1 MKNEEYHTVGTIPKN
16 EEYHTVGTIPKNEEY
31 HTVGTIPK
39 SNIKIIERDKIDT
52 HDKQIHDSS
61 HSWLDTSLKSGEI
74 KVVL

>member
-1 MKNEEYHTVGTIPKN
+1 M
-16 EEYHTVGTIPKNEEY
+16 KNEEY

-39 SNIKIIERDKIDT
+39 SNIKIIERGKIDT

-61 HSWLDTSLKSGEI
+61 HSWLGTSTSLKSGEV